1 MLSSNFGKKLQLRI
15 YNIGAA
21 AEGYNVILIKN
32 DCTQK
37 IPHTKPA
44 QKSLQKR
51 TTNKPHLNN

>member
-37 IPHTKPA
+37 NSSYQTCSEVITEKN
-44 QKSLQKR
+44 
-51 TTNKPHLNN
+51 NK